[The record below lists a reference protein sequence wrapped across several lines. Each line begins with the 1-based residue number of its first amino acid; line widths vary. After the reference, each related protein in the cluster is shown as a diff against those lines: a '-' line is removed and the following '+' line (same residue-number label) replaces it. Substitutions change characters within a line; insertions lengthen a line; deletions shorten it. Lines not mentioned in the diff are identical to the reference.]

1 MLQYKKS
8 FYNIEILYKNSVY
21 VYNPFKGIVKLNQYL
36 FESLN
41 NLNSAKDGHIQ
52 VLLKNGLIVDKNLDE
67 FKKVNF
73 INYIAKLNM
82 NQLSLS
88 ISPTFACNFI
98 CSYCFVKKSNVI
110 MDKQVQN
117 DILFFVE
124 NRLKAGTKSLKVTW
138 FGGEPLLAF
147 DILEYL
153 SQNFINLCNK
163 YNCRYDAFLIT
174 NGTLLNS
181 EYAKILKK
189 LNIKGIQITLDGPE
203 RIHNQKRPFE
213 NGNSFYVILSNLK
226 KIEDIKFNVRIN
238 LCKDNYKYIDE
249 LLEII
254 SQDSIRKKI
263 NDICLSPVFKTEYM
277 KEEERKKCFEIEEY
291 AEVELEILKKILSKK
306 LPKKID
312 IKRVNVGNSKEVLW
326 DMNIDPLGN
335 VYKDEFYMGNKNDI
349 AGNIREINL
358 KTIVNNPHFIKHIM
372 SNKETEHKCKECKIL
387 PVCMNGNLQHMS
399 CISLKYNIKEQ
410 LKLYIDN
417 GVCEYE

>member
-1 MLQYKKS
+1 
-8 FYNIEILYKNSVY
+8 
-21 VYNPFKGIVKLNQYL
+21 
-36 FESLN
+36 
-41 NLNSAKDGHIQ
+41 
-52 VLLKNGLIVDKNLDE
+52 
-67 FKKVNF
+67 
-73 INYIAKLNM
+73 
-82 NQLSLS
+82 
-88 ISPTFACNFI
+88 
-98 CSYCFVKKSNVI
+98 